1 MPSNG
6 LQIGLAGM
14 SNALAAA
21 VTNPID
27 VTKIRLQMHGE
38 GAAGTASLGVV
49 KTFYRIVQAEG
60 IAGLY
65 RGISASL
72 VREMSYSG
80 IRMGMYEPTK
90 QMLGGHDPSHTPL
103 GIKVAAGALTGGFG
117 SVLANPFDL
126 VKVRMQRAVG
136 AAPYSSLHAAL
147 GQIWLF
153 EGGFGGLWRGCTP
166 TVQRATL
173 LTASQVPAY
182 DHAKHFLV
190 DGGRMRDGYACHF
203 VCSMLAGVVAA
214 AVTSPSDL
222 VKSRMMAQP
231 LDVATGRGKLYAST
245 TACYMQIV
253 ANEGALALF
262 KGFHGQ
268 WLRIGPHTTV
278 SLMAFEQ
285 MRHLVGMAYL

>member
-1 MPSNG
+1 MPSAAT
-6 LQIGLAGM
+6 QVGLAGC

-21 VTNPID
+21 CTNPID
-27 VTKIRLQMHGE
+27 VTKVRLQMHGE
-38 GAAGTASLGVV
+38 GMRGGTASYGVLA
-49 KTFYRIVQAEG
+49 TFSRIVRDEG
-60 IAGLY
+60 VAGLY
-65 RGISASL
+65 RGLSSSL

-80 IRMGMYEPTK
+80 IRMGMYEPVK
-90 QMLGGHDPSHTPL
+90 QLLGGTDPAHTPL
-103 GIKVAAGALTGGFG
+103 GIKVAAGALTGGTG

-126 VKVRMQRAVG
+126 VKVRMQRATGAPPYASLG
-136 AAPYSSLHAAL
+136 AAIA
-147 GQIWLF
+147 QIARS
-153 EGGFGGLWRGCTP
+153 EGGVAGLWRGCTP
-166 TVQRATL
+166 TVQRAVL

-182 DHAKHFLV
+182 DHFKHYLL
-190 DGGRMRDGYACHF
+190 DGGRMREGYLCHF
-203 VCSMLAGVVAA
+203 VCSMFAGVVAA

-231 LDVATGRGKLYAST
+231 VDAAGRGTLYADT

-253 ANEGALALF
+253 RAEGPLALF

-285 MRHLVGMAYL
+285 LRFLAGMAYL